1 MTEKRR
7 KQVLKILELATKI
20 NSKSTRRELTG
31 NKPTVCVSFSGI
43 SCTLDVYMY
52 VGGWLAGASSDLVWF
67 VFLNNKGADRQLDD
81 CLSKL
86 TELCEKWKDEV

>member
-1 MTEKRR
+1 MNEQRREKA
-7 KQVLKILELATKI
+7 LKILELAMII

-31 NKPTVCVSFSGI
+31 NKPTVCVSFSGV

-67 VFLNNKGADRQLDD
+67 IFLNNKEANRQLDD